1 MRVLITGGAGFIGS
15 HLVNHHLR
23 LGHSVEVV
31 DDLSTGRKENMDNFV
46 NNPRFQFCKADIL
59 AWEGMDRAVANSD
72 RIYHMAAVVGVRRTL
87 EDPVRVVQTNIT
99 GTERIL
105 SSAQKCG
112 NNPEIIIASSSES
125 YGFNTNER
133 FKETDDINLSG
144 TDRLR
149 WCYAV
154 TKLADEFLAYS
165 YFKKYDLKA
174 VVVRFFNTIGPRQ
187 IGHYGMVV
195 PNFIKQ
201 AVTNE
206 PITVFSDGT
215 QTRSFCDVRDTV
227 VALDLL
233 AGNSS
238 AWGEVVNVG
247 DDQEISMKDLAE
259 MIRERAGSKSKLTF
273 TSYKEAY
280 GEDFTDVRRRRPSL
294 EKLINLT
301 GFKHRW
307 DLTGTIDDLILR
319 AKAQYGLTTEEMKA
333 AGISYR

>member
-1 MRVLITGGAGFIGS
+1 
-15 HLVNHHLR
+15 
-23 LGHSVEVV
+23 
-31 DDLSTGRKENMDNFV
+31 
-46 NNPRFQFCKADIL
+46 
-59 AWEGMDRAVANSD
+59 
-72 RIYHMAAVVGVRRTL
+72 
-87 EDPVRVVQTNIT
+87 
-99 GTERIL
+99 
-105 SSAQKCG
+105 
-112 NNPEIIIASSSES
+112 
-125 YGFNTNER
+125 
-133 FKETDDINLSG
+133 
-144 TDRLR
+144 
-149 WCYAV
+149 
-154 TKLADEFLAYS
+154 
-165 YFKKYDLKA
+165 
-174 VVVRFFNTIGPRQ
+174 
-187 IGHYGMVV
+187 MVV